1 MLTLID
7 SAPQGAPTGWGGTL
21 GAGVSVALCLVLQLQ
36 LNLQLPSS
44 KNIKE

>member
-7 SAPQGAPTGWGGTL
+7 SAPQGAPPGGE
-21 GAGVSVALCLVLQLQ
+21 GAPGEGVSIALCYVLQLQ
-36 LNLQLPSS
+36 LNLPSS